1 MQPPVVHRLQ
11 HELFLA
17 IDGRIQVRYEQ
28 LSGGYS
34 IEGEKLS
41 RIRTLPLDYLQ
52 KLAEKLDHA
61 KPGSTI
67 YNQRP
72 SFIIDSV
79 LSEYSVACWA
89 DEKEHEN
96 ASEATASMDTN
107 SQ

>member
-1 MQPPVVHRLQ
+1 MEKRMKPSSSDYAEKVQI
-11 HELFLA
+11 
-17 IDGRIQVRYEQ
+17 IDSRIQVRYEQ

-34 IEGEKLS
+34 IEGEKLT

-52 KLAEKLDHA
+52 KLADKLDHA

-72 SFIIDSV
+72 SYIIDSV

-89 DEKEHEN
+89 DEQ
-96 ASEATASMDTN
+96 ATMDMN
-107 SQ
+107 PR